1 MSNLTITLIAI
12 PTFVVG
18 LLLGLFILALCKLI
32 IRKKCLKKEENK
44 GIELLKMDIIKSF
57 GENSD
62 SL

>member
-1 MSNLTITLIAI
+1 LSNLTITLIAI

-32 IRKKCLKKEENK
+32 IRKKCLKKDENK

>member
-32 IRKKCLKKEENK
+32 IRKKCFKKDENK

-62 SL
+62 SS